1 MTVKKHLA
9 AAALALVLSA
19 ATTGAMAES
28 MDVKPLGAFGK
39 WEAAYWM
46 ENGKKVCYM
55 ATRPTA
61 TDSKSP
67 VKGRDPAY
75 LFITHWPGDS
85 EKNAVTIT
93 AGFDYKP
100 GTKAVVAIGGKVFN
114 MATGSKATAKKGG
127 AGTDA
132 QMAWMDDQVRE
143 DELTDFI
150 QKETGLTVKSTSRR
164 GNVITDSYSLDGSS
178 EAYKAISRECG
189 Y

>member
-1 MTVKKHLA
+1 MKKLLA
-9 AAALALVLSA
+9 ATALVLTLSA
-19 ATTGAMAES
+19 AAPAAFAES

-39 WEAAYWM
+39 WEAAYWL

-61 TDSKSP
+61 TDSKIP

-100 GTKAVVAIGGKVFN
+100 GSKAIVAIGGKAFN
-114 MATGSKATAKKGG
+114 MMTGSKGNAKSDTAKG
-127 AGTDA
+127 DA
-132 QMAWMDDQVRE
+132 QMAWMDDNARE
-143 DELTDFI
+143 DELAEII
-150 QKETGLTVKSTSRR
+150 QHETGLTVKSTSRR
-164 GNVITDSYSLDGSS
+164 GNVITDSYSLDGSA